1 MSALNLP
8 KPKQVFAGED
18 ELRKLN
24 GGAQANGGGAA
35 ADGTIEDGVR
45 VREGGM
51 QDEGEYQPPR
61 GSDKYKIGMIFPPRE
76 IRGELCSV
84 APSGVKRADAIGI
97 VDKTAIAIS
106 KSPHPK
112 LLEDKIR
119 EHQKT
124 DPKFAFLNDEDPY
137 HQYYR
142 YMREKVLED
151 AEDVAKGIV
160 PSSVAEKAAAEKAAA
175 DAKEAEEL
183 AGGSTYEPKQWEFRV
198 DLPGVTAMDL

>member
-1 MSALNLP
+1 M
-8 KPKQVFAGED
+8 
-18 ELRKLN
+18 KL
-24 GGAQANGGGAA
+24 
-35 ADGTIEDGVR
+35 TE
-45 VREGGM
+45 
-51 QDEGEYQPPR
+51 
-61 GSDKYKIGMIFPPRE
+61 
-76 IRGELCSV
+76 
-84 APSGVKRADAIGI
+84 IGI

-151 AEDVAKGIV
+151 AEDVAKGLI
-160 PSSVAEKAAAEKAAA
+160 PAALAEKAAAAK
-175 DAKEAEEL
+175 AKEEAERAEDE
-183 AGGSTYEPKQWEFRV
+183 ASGYEPKIWEFRV